1 MASEHE
7 SAQILQNATRK
18 RCHPDALP
26 VHPILHPNTHNSR
39 TALCSALPC
48 LWSSPSPTLDREA
61 QKVVAGKRAQAQ
73 ELAAKKGAEEL
84 AAAQAVLGA
93 GVQGY
98 QQRKAARDERAAVE
112 EGAKHIQAQIRG
124 RKERKNP
131 ASEINVRRARNKAD
145 PQVQAND
152 YLTQHKLLPLF
163 EMLGQAL
170 VSEMPADPRDFLV
183 EQLEKLQGTPDAS
196 SPLNFFTEDEIDTL
210 FAMYDIAKTGITA
223 SQCQEALTSI
233 GLDAKVPS
241 HRNSFD
247 LEAFKA
253 LIPGTR
259 GYAS

>member
-7 SAQILQNATRK
+7 SAQILQCGVRK

-26 VHPILHPNTHNSR
+26 MHPILHPDTHNSL
-39 TALCSALPC
+39 TALCSAAC
-48 LWSSPSPTLDREA
+48 LWSSLTPTLDREA
-61 QKVVAGKRAQAQ
+61 QKVVAGKRAEAA
-73 ELAAKKGAEEL
+73 ELAAKKGAEEME
-84 AAAQAVLGA
+84 AAQAVLGA
-93 GVQGY
+93 GAKGY
-98 QQRKAARDERAAVE
+98 QQRKAAREERAAIE
-112 EGAKHIQAQIRG
+112 QGAKHIQAQIRG

-170 VSEMPADPRDFLV
+170 VSEMPADPRQFLV

-233 GLDAKVPS
+233 GLDVKVPS
-241 HRNSFD
+241 HRNNFD

-253 LIPGTR
+253 LIPGTS

>member
-7 SAQILQNATRK
+7 SAQILQNATRR

-26 VHPILHPNTHNSR
+26 LHPILHPHTHRSP
-39 TALCSALPC
+39 TASALRC
-48 LWSSPSPTLDREA
+48 LWSAPTTTLDREA
-61 QKVVAGKRAQAQ
+61 QKVVAGKRAEAQ
-73 ELAAKKGAEEL
+73 ELAAKKEAEDM

-93 GVQGY
+93 GLKGY
-98 QQRKAARDERAAVE
+98 QQRKAARDERAKLD

-131 ASEINVRRARNKAD
+131 ASEVNVRRARNKAD

-170 VSEMPADPRDFLV
+170 VSEMPADPREFLI

-210 FAMYDIAKTGITA
+210 FAMYDVAKTGITA
-223 SQCQEALTSI
+223 AQCQEALTSI
-233 GLDAKVPS
+233 GVDNVKVPS
-241 HRNSFD
+241 HINSFD

-253 LIPGTR
+253 LIPGTS